1 MKPTLLILA
10 AGMGSRYGSLKQ
22 IDQLGPTGERI
33 IDYSVFDAKRS
44 GFGKVVFVIR
54 KDIEKDFK
62 EVFIKKLSGQI
73 EVDYVFQELDNLPD
87 GMKCPG
93 ERQKPWGTCH
103 AVLMAKSK
111 IKEPFVV
118 INADDFYG
126 LEAYHSVAA
135 FLSDASE
142 NAANHYCMVGYKL
155 KNTISEYGFVSRG
168 VCEKDNNDCL
178 LKITER
184 TRIGKNDK
192 GIFYKD
198 PENND
203 VYLSGESI
211 ISMNFWGFTPTFFDF
226 AENSFRDFLKDNLH
240 NPKAE
245 FYIPIVIDEIIKSN
259 SGTVRVL
266 DCNAKWFGVTYQ
278 EDKPMVM
285 ERLKESALDGTYP
298 SPLWNG

>member
-22 IDQLGPTGERI
+22 IDKLGPAGEKI

-54 KDIEKDFK
+54 KDIENEFK
-62 EVFIKKLSGQI
+62 EVFIEKLSGQI
-73 EVDYVFQELDNLPD
+73 EVDYVFQELDHLPD
-87 GMKCPG
+87 GFKCP
-93 ERQKPWGTCH
+93 EDRKKPWGTCH

-126 LEAYHSVAA
+126 LEAFQAVSS
-135 FLSDASE
+135 FLSSSAVSS
-142 NAANHYCMVGYKL
+142 ANQYCMVGYKL

-178 LKITER
+178 IKITER
-184 TRIGKNDK
+184 TQIGKNDN
-192 GIFYKD
+192 GIYYKE
-198 PENND
+198 PGGND
-203 VYLSGESI
+203 VYLSPETI
-211 ISMNFWGFTPTFFDF
+211 ISMNFWGFTPSFFDF
-226 AENSFRDFLKDNLH
+226 AEDSFRNFLKDNIN

-245 FYIPIVIDEIIKSN
+245 FYIPIVIDEIIKSK
-259 SGTVRVL
+259 SGTVKVL

-285 ERLKESALDGTYP
+285 DRLKEYAGNGIYP